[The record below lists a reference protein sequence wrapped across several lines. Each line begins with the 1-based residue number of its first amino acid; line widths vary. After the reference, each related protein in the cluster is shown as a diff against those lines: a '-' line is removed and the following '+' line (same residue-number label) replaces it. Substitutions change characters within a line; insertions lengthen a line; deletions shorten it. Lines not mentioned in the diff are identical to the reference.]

1 MAFGTKSGR
10 CWRAT
15 SLCLVL
21 GLLLSGVVAA
31 HAQSAPSQLTPEQ
44 SKALGEMLE
53 LMQQSDKLRD
63 AGKLDDAIEAM
74 TRALAVGEKAFSE
87 GHFSV
92 ALSLDKIGMLRMT
105 KGDLAGAETIY
116 LRALAIR
123 EKLDG
128 AEHPNVA
135 SALSALGTNY
145 LKRENFAAAE
155 TAYRRVLAIREKSLG
170 AEHPDVAAALYSLAS
185 VYSRR
190 GDYARAEPLLKR
202 ALAIQEKV
210 EPDSFF
216 VALTLNN
223 LAYLY
228 LETGNYEQS
237 ESLFKRSL
245 ALHEKM
251 FGAEHAYVGTPLN
264 SLAVLYR
271 TKGDYL
277 RAEPML
283 KRALAI
289 QEKTVGPEHPDT
301 AIALTSLAVLYS
313 ERGDDERA
321 LPLLQRALAIRE
333 KAEGAESS
341 TVGATL
347 SSIAHIYNLRGDNK
361 QAVELYQRA
370 LAIVEKTLGTDS
382 PLYANVLSNLAV
394 AYSDERDFV
403 RAEPLI
409 KKALAIREKSLGAEH
424 PDLAISLSNLAY
436 VYFAQNEF
444 AREEPL
450 YRRALAITEKAY
462 GAEHP
467 NVGTYLGNLATIYWG
482 RGDTRQTLDLLTRT
496 ANLRERNLALILTT
510 GSEEQKRRYMAT
522 LQNETDATVS
532 FHASTAPADLGALEL
547 ALTTIL
553 RRKGRVLD
561 AMTDQIG
568 ALRRRLNPQD
578 RALLDQLSA
587 SRSALA
593 RLQLKTPGAAGAE
606 AAARAAERARLDA
619 EVERL
624 EGEVSA
630 RSAEFRTLEARPVTL
645 DAVRAV
651 IPADAALVEMFLYR
665 PYEPKTIGKSRFAPP
680 RYVAY
685 VLTRESSAPLFVE
698 LGEAAAIERDIAA
711 WRRALTNPASRDV
724 RERGRALDETLMR
737 PVRKLLG
744 ASSRYR
750 HLLLSPD
757 GALNLIPFGAL
768 VDEENKYLLENYSI
782 TYLTSGRDLLRLQ
795 LKGESRQPPVVV
807 ANPQFGGAA
816 TAAAQGSAAQGSA
829 TPRAVESS
837 RESSRESSGASPAA
851 GAAESRRSS
860 DMSNVNFKPLPGT
873 KGEAAALGALLPGVL
888 VLTEA
893 RASESAVKAVSAPSI
908 LHIATHGFFLPDQ
921 RQEDSI
927 TQSARG
933 LGLGNDTALAAI
945 AARGENPLLRSGLA
959 LAGANERGG
968 TGAAA
973 ASGEDGVLTAYE
985 AAGLDLWGTRLVVL
999 SACETG
1005 VGEVQNGDGV
1015 YGLRRALVLAGSESQ
1030 VMTLWQVS
1038 DDATRE
1044 LMIEYYRRLQTGA
1057 ARGDALRT
1065 VQLAML
1071 SGAQKASG
1079 GQQRGLGGDQPGTR
1093 RDANWSHPFYWA
1105 AFIQSGAWQGMTQ
1118 APGTVTSNK

>member
-1 MAFGTKSGR
+1 MAIVTERRR
-10 CWRAT
+10 CRRALL
-15 SLCLVL
+15 SASSPSLVL
-21 GLLLSGVVAA
+21 GLLLLLWSGAVAA
-31 HAQSAPSQLTPEQ
+31 RAQSGQQVTPEQ
-44 SKALGEMLE
+44 TKALGEMLE
-53 LMQQSDKLRD
+53 LMGQSDKLRD
-63 AGKLDDAIEAM
+63 AGKLDAAIETMA
-74 TRALAVGEKAFSE
+74 RALAVGEKTFGES
-87 GHFSV
+87 HFSV
-92 ALSLDKIGMLRMT
+92 TLSLDKLATLRMT
-105 KGDLAGAETIY
+105 QGDLDGAEQLY
-116 LRALAIR
+116 RRALSIR
-123 EKLDG
+123 EKMDG
-128 AEHPNVA
+128 PEHPNVA
-135 SALSALGTNY
+135 ASLGILATIHIKKGDFTQAEAL
-145 LKRENFAAAE
+145 
-155 TAYRRVLAIREKSLG
+155 YRRALDIREKAFG
-170 AEHPDVAAALYSLAS
+170 AEHPDVASALYNLSS

-190 GDYARAEPLLKR
+190 GDHTRAEPLLKR
-202 ALAIQEKV
+202 ALRIQEQK
-210 EPDSFF
+210 DSDGLYL
-216 VALTLNN
+216 AATLNN

-228 LETGNYEQS
+228 LEKGDYEGS
-237 ESLFKRSL
+237 ESLYKRSL
-245 ALHEKM
+245 AIYEKL
-251 FGAEHAYVGTPLN
+251 FGPEHAYVATPLN

-289 QEKTVGPEHPDT
+289 QEKAVGPDHPDT
-301 AIALTSLAVLYS
+301 AIALTSLAILYS
-313 ERGDDERA
+313 ERGDNERA

-333 KAEGAESS
+333 KAVDGGEASS
-341 TVGATL
+341 VAATL
-347 SSIAHIYNLRGDNK
+347 SSIGYIYNLKGDNAR
-361 QAVELYQRA
+361 AVELYQRA
-370 LAIVEKTLGTDS
+370 LAIAEKTLGAES

-394 AYSDERDFV
+394 AYSDERDFA

-409 KKALAIREKSLGAEH
+409 KRALAIREKALGPDH
-424 PDLAISLSNLAY
+424 PDLAVSLSNLAY

-462 GAEHP
+462 GADHP
-467 NVGTYLGNLATIYWG
+467 NVGTYLANLSTVYWG
-482 RGDTRQTLDLLTRT
+482 RGDTRQALALLARN

-532 FHASTAPADLGALEL
+532 FHARTAPDDRDALSL

-561 AMTDQIG
+561 AMADQIG

-587 SRSALA
+587 ARSALA
-593 RLQLKTPGAAGAE
+593 RLQLREAGAAADASE
-606 AAARAAERARLDA
+606 RAAERARL
-619 EVERL
+619 ETEIERL
-624 EGEVSA
+624 EAEVSA
-630 RSAEFRTLEARPVTL
+630 RSAEFRTLEARPVSL
-645 DAVRAV
+645 DAVRAA
-651 IPADAALVEMFLYR
+651 IPAGAALVEMALYR
-665 PYEPKTIGKSRFAPP
+665 PYEPKATGKSRFGAP

-685 VLTRESSAPLFVE
+685 VLTKEASAPLWVE

-744 ASSRYR
+744 ATRYR

-768 VDEENKYLLENYSI
+768 VDEQNKYLLESYSLS
-782 TYLTSGRDLLRLQ
+782 YLTSGRDLLRLQ
-795 LKGESRQPPVVV
+795 LRSESKGTPVVV

-816 TAAAQGSAAQGSA
+816 AVAAATAGGA
-829 TPRAVESS
+829 SS
-837 RESSRESSGASPAA
+837 RVESPAA
-851 GAAESRRSS
+851 SSQARRSS
-860 DMSNVNFKPLPGT
+860 DMSNVNFSPLPGT
-873 KGEAAALGALLPGVL
+873 KGEANALGAILPGVL

-893 RASESAVKAVSAPSI
+893 RASEAAVKALRAPSI

-921 RQEDSI
+921 KHEESNAFI
-927 TQSARG
+927 ARG
-933 LGLGNDTALAAI
+933 LTLANDAAAAV

-968 TGAAA
+968 
-973 ASGEDGVLTAYE
+973 ASAPTAGEDGVLTAYE

-1038 DDATRE
+1038 DDATRD
-1044 LMIEYYRRLQTGA
+1044 LMIEYYRRLQAGTG
-1057 ARGDALRT
+1057 RGEALRG
-1065 VQLAML
+1065 VQLALL

-1079 GQQRGLGGDQPGTR
+1079 GRNRGLGGEPSGGGGR
-1093 RDANWSHPFYWA
+1093 VREGNWSHPFYWA
-1105 AFIQSGAWQGMTQ
+1105 AFIQSGAWQGMNERQ
-1118 APGTVTSNK
+1118 STSVK

>member
-1 MAFGTKSGR
+1 MAGETKR
-10 CWRAT
+10 RRYRRAAA
-15 SLCLVL
+15 LCLML
-21 GLLLSGVVAA
+21 GLWLSVAAAVA
-31 HAQSAPSQLTPEQ
+31 HAQSAPQQLTPEQ
-44 SKALGEMLE
+44 TKALGEMLE

-63 AGKLDDAIEAM
+63 GGKLDDAIGAM
-74 TRALAVGEKAFSE
+74 TRALAVGEKAFGES
-87 GHFSV
+87 HFSV
-92 ALSLDKIGMLRMT
+92 ALSLDKLGMLRMT
-105 KGDLAGAETIY
+105 KGELDAAEKIY
-116 LRALAIR
+116 LRALSMR

-128 AEHPNVA
+128 TEHVNVA
-135 SALSALGTNY
+135 SSLTSLGTVY
-145 LKRENFAAAE
+145 VKRENFAGAE
-155 TAYRRVLAIREKSLG
+155 AAYRRVLAIREKALG
-170 AEHPDVAAALYSLAS
+170 AEHPDVASALYSLAS
-185 VYSRR
+185 TYSRR
-190 GDYARAEPLLKR
+190 GDYTRAEPLLKR
-202 ALAIQEKV
+202 ALAIQEKT

-228 LETGNYEQS
+228 METGNYEQS
-237 ESLFKRSL
+237 ESLYKRSL
-245 ALHEKM
+245 AIIEKM
-251 FGAEHAYVGTPLN
+251 FGTEHAYVGTPLN

-289 QEKTVGPEHPDT
+289 QEKTVGAEHPDT
-301 AIALTSLAVLYS
+301 AIALTSLAILYN
-313 ERGDDERA
+313 ERGDNERA

-333 KAEGAESS
+333 KAEGADSS
-341 TVGATL
+341 TVAATL
-347 SSIAHIYNLRGDNK
+347 STIGYIYNLKGDNAR
-361 QAVELYQRA
+361 AVELYQRA
-370 LAIVEKTLGTDS
+370 LVIIEKTLGAES
-382 PLYANVLSNLAV
+382 PLYASVLSNLAV
-394 AYSDERDFV
+394 AYSDERDFA

-409 KKALAIREKSLGAEH
+409 KRALAIREKSLGSEH

-462 GAEHP
+462 GADHP
-467 NVGTYLGNLATIYWG
+467 NVGTYLANLATVYWG
-482 RGDTRQTLDLLTRT
+482 RGDTRQTLDILTRT

-532 FHASTAPADLGALEL
+532 FHARTAPADREASEL

-578 RALLDQLSA
+578 RTLLDQLSA
-587 SRSALA
+587 ARSALA
-593 RLQLKTPGAAGAE
+593 RLQLKETGGAATVAAE
-606 AAARAAERARLDA
+606 RLAERARLEA

-624 EGEVSA
+624 EEEVSA

-651 IPADAALVEMFLYR
+651 VPAGAALVEMVLYR
-665 PYEPKTIGKSRFAPP
+665 PYDPKTFGKSRFGAP

-685 VLTRESSAPLFVE
+685 VMTRESSAPLWVE
-698 LGEAAAIERDIAA
+698 LGEAAAIERDIAL
-711 WRRALTNPASRDV
+711 WRRALTNSASRDV
-724 RERGRALDETLMR
+724 RQRGRALDETLMR

-744 ASSRYR
+744 ATHR

-768 VDEENKYLLENYSI
+768 VDEGNKYLLESYSI

-795 LKGESRQPPVVV
+795 LRGESRQPPVVV
-807 ANPQFGGAA
+807 ANPQFGGTMAAA
-816 TAAAQGSAAQGSA
+816 TTGGA
-829 TPRAVESS
+829 TPRAGES
-837 RESSRESSGASPAA
+837 PTVAA
-851 GAAESRRSS
+851 TTTEQRRSS
-860 DMSNVNFKPLPGT
+860 DMSSVNFKPLPGT
-873 KGEAAALGALLPGVL
+873 KGEATALGAILPGVL

-893 RASESAVKAVSAPSI
+893 RASESAVKALSAPGI

-921 RQEDSI
+921 KHEESI
-927 TQSARG
+927 AQSARG
-933 LGLGNDTALAAI
+933 LGLGNDPAVVAP
-945 AARGENPLLRSGLA
+945 RGENPLLRSGLA

-968 TGAAA
+968 TSAA
-973 ASGEDGVLTAYE
+973 GEDGVLTAYE

-1038 DDATRE
+1038 DDATRD

-1057 ARGDALRT
+1057 GRGEALRA

-1079 GQQRGLGGDQPGTR
+1079 GQQRGLGGDQPGNR
-1093 RDANWSHPFYWA
+1093 RAANWSHPFYWA

-1118 APGTVTSNK
+1118 VTSDK

>member
-1 MAFGTKSGR
+1 MAFGTKDGR
-10 CWRAT
+10 CCRARAMV
-15 SLCLVL
+15 LCLTL
-21 GLLLSGVVAA
+21 GLLLPGAVAR
-31 HAQSAPSQLTPEQ
+31 AQSAPQQLTPEQ

-63 AGKLDDAIEAM
+63 GGQLDAAIDAM
-74 TRALAVGEKAFSE
+74 TRALATGEKAFGE

-92 ALSLDKIGMLRMT
+92 ALSLDKIAMLRMT
-105 KGDLAGAETIY
+105 KGDLAGAETVF
-116 LRALAIR
+116 LRALSIR

-135 SALSALGTNY
+135 STLSALGTNY

-170 AEHPDVAAALYSLAS
+170 AEHPDVASALYSLAS

-190 GDYARAEPLLKR
+190 GDYTRAEPLLKR

-251 FGAEHAYVGTPLN
+251 FGTEHAYVGTPLN

-289 QEKTVGPEHPDT
+289 QEKTVGAEHPDT

-313 ERGDDERA
+313 ERGDNERA

-341 TVGATL
+341 TVAATL
-347 SSIAHIYNLRGDNK
+347 SSIAHIYNLKGDNK

-394 AYSDERDFV
+394 AYSDERDFA

-409 KKALAIREKSLGAEH
+409 KKALAVREKSLGAEH

-444 AREEPL
+444 EREEPL

-467 NVGTYLGNLATIYWG
+467 NVGTYLANLATVYWG

-522 LQNETDATVS
+522 LQDETDATVS
-532 FHASTAPADLGALEL
+532 FHARTAPADRGALEL

-593 RLQLKTPGAAGAE
+593 RLQLKASGTAGAADAAE
-606 AAARAAERARLDA
+606 RAAERARLDA

-651 IPADAALVEMFLYR
+651 VPAGAALVEMVLYR
-665 PYEPKTIGKSRFAPP
+665 PYEPKTLGKSRFGAP

-685 VLTRESSAPLFVE
+685 VLTRESSAPLWVE
-698 LGEAAAIERDIAA
+698 LGEAATIERDIAA
-711 WRRALTNPASRDV
+711 WRRALTNSASLDV

-744 ASSRYR
+744 TTHR

-768 VDEENKYLLENYSI
+768 VDEQNKYLLESYSI

-795 LKGESRQPPVVV
+795 LRGESRQSPVVV
-807 ANPQFGGAA
+807 ANPQFGGASA
-816 TAAAQGSAAQGSA
+816 EAAQGSA
-829 TPRAVESS
+829 TPRANGSS
-837 RESSRESSGASPAA
+837 REPSGGSPVAA
-851 GAAESRRSS
+851 MATTAESRRSS

-893 RASESAVKAVSAPSI
+893 RATEAAVKALRAPGI

-921 RQEDSI
+921 KQEDSI
-927 TQSARG
+927 AQSARG
-933 LGLGNDTALAAI
+933 LGLGGDPATAAI

-973 ASGEDGVLTAYE
+973 AAGEDGVLTAYE

-1044 LMIEYYRRLQTGA
+1044 LMIEYYRRLQAGA
-1057 ARGDALRT
+1057 ARGEALRA

-1071 SGAQKASG
+1071 SGAQKATG

-1093 RDANWSHPFYWA
+1093 RAANWSHPFYWA
-1105 AFIQSGAWQGMTQ
+1105 AFIQSGAWEGMTKVTR
-1118 APGTVTSNK
+1118 AVTSDK

>member
-1 MAFGTKSGR
+1 MASGTERRR
-10 CWRAT
+10 CWRAMLLAAWL
-15 SLCLVL
+15 SLVL
-21 GLLLSGVVAA
+21 GLSSSGAGAA
-31 HAQSAPSQLTPEQ
+31 YAQSAPSQLTPEQ

-53 LMQQSDKLRD
+53 LMKQSDKLRD

-74 TRALAVGEKAFSE
+74 TRALAIGEQAFGE
-87 GHFSV
+87 AHFSV
-92 ALSLDKIGMLRMT
+92 ALALDKIGMLRMT
-105 KGDLAGAETIY
+105 KGDLDAAEKIY
-116 LRALAIR
+116 LRALSIR

-135 SALSALGTNY
+135 STLSSLGTIY
-145 LKRENFAAAE
+145 LKRENFAQAE
-155 TAYRRVLAIREKSLG
+155 AAYRRVLAIREKAHG
-170 AEHPDVAAALYSLAS
+170 AEHPDVASALYSLAS

-190 GDYARAEPLLKR
+190 GDYKRAEPLLKR
-202 ALAIQEKV
+202 SLAIQEKA

-228 LETGNYEQS
+228 METGDYEQS

-251 FGAEHAYVGTPLN
+251 FGPEHAYVGTPLN

-301 AIALTSLAVLYS
+301 AIALTSLAILYN
-313 ERGDDERA
+313 ERGDNERA

-333 KAEGAESS
+333 KAEGADSS
-341 TVGATL
+341 TVAATL
-347 SSIAHIYNLRGDNK
+347 STIGYIYNLKGDNTR
-361 QAVELYQRA
+361 AVELYQRA
-370 LAIVEKTLGTDS
+370 LVIIEKTLGTES
-382 PLYANVLSNLAV
+382 PLYASVLSNLAV
-394 AYSDERDFV
+394 AYSDERDFA

-409 KKALAIREKSLGAEH
+409 KRALAIREKVLGPEH

-462 GAEHP
+462 GADHP
-467 NVGTYLGNLATIYWG
+467 NVGTYLANLSTIYWG
-482 RGDTRQTLDLLTRT
+482 RGDTRQTLALLTRL
-496 ANLRERNLALILTT
+496 AALRERNLALILTT

-522 LQNETDATVS
+522 LTNETDATLS
-532 FHASTAPADLGALEL
+532 FHARTAPDDREALAL

-578 RALLDQLSA
+578 RALLDQLSVT
-587 SRSALA
+587 RSELA
-593 RLQLKTPGAAGAE
+593 RLQLREAGGGAGVAAE
-606 AAARAAERARLDA
+606 RAAERARL
-619 EVERL
+619 ETQIERL

-645 DAVRAV
+645 DAVRAA
-651 IPADAALVEMFLYR
+651 IPANAALVEMALYR
-665 PYEPKTIGKSRFAPP
+665 PYEPKAIGKSRFGAP

-685 VLTRESSAPLFVE
+685 VLTKDGSAPLWVE
-698 LGEAAAIERDIAA
+698 LGEAATIERDIAA

-744 ASSRYR
+744 ATGRYQ

-768 VDEENKYLLENYSI
+768 VDEQNKYLLESYSI

-795 LKGESRQPPVVV
+795 LRGESRQSPVVV
-807 ANPQFGGAA
+807 ANPQFGSASTTATGDASPRAESPA
-816 TAAAQGSAAQGSA
+816 TATATAQA
-829 TPRAVESS
+829 
-837 RESSRESSGASPAA
+837 
-851 GAAESRRSS
+851 RRSS

-873 KGEAAALGALLPGVL
+873 KGEATALGAILPDVL

-893 RASESAVKAVSAPSI
+893 RASEAAVKRLSAPSI

-921 RQEDSI
+921 KPEASNA
-927 TQSARG
+927 QSARG
-933 LGLGNDTALAAI
+933 LGLANDPAAAAI

-959 LAGANERGG
+959 LAGANERS
-968 TGAAA
+968 GAA
-973 ASGEDGVLTAYE
+973 STGTGEDGVLTAYE

-1038 DDATRE
+1038 DDATRD
-1044 LMIEYYRRLQTGA
+1044 LMIEYYRRLQAGA
-1057 ARGDALRT
+1057 GRGESLRE
-1065 VQLAML
+1065 VQLMML

-1079 GQQRGLGGDQPGTR
+1079 GPQRGLGSEPVGSSR
-1093 RDANWSHPFYWA
+1093 ARDANWSHHFYWA
-1105 AFIQSGAWQGMTQ
+1105 DFIQSGAWQGMNERR
-1118 APGTVTSNK
+1118 ASGAK

>member
-1 MAFGTKSGR
+1 MAFGTNNGR
-10 CWRAT
+10 GGRVAT
-15 SLCLVL
+15 AVLCLLL
-21 GLLLSGVVAA
+21 GLLLSGAAA
-31 HAQSAPSQLTPEQ
+31 HAQSGQGVTPEQ

-63 AGKLDDAIEAM
+63 AGKLDDAIDAM
-74 TRALAVGEKAFSE
+74 ARALAIGEKAFGE

-92 ALSLDKIGMLRMT
+92 ALSLDKLGLLRMM
-105 KGDLAGAETIY
+105 KGDLDASEKIY

-123 EKLDG
+123 EKLEG

-135 SALSALGTNY
+135 FVLSSLGTIY
-145 LKRENFAAAE
+145 LKRENFAGAEAA
-155 TAYRRVLAIREKSLG
+155 YLRVLAIREKALG
-170 AEHPDVAAALYSLAS
+170 AEHPDVANALYSLAS
-185 VYSRR
+185 VYTRR
-190 GDYARAEPLLKR
+190 GDYRRAEPHLKR
-202 ALAIQEKV
+202 ALAIQEKAA
-210 EPDSFF
+210 PDSFF

-228 LETGNYEQS
+228 METGDYEQS
-237 ESLFKRSL
+237 EALYKRSL
-245 ALHEKM
+245 ALLEKM
-251 FGAEHAYVGTPLN
+251 FGPEHAYVATPLN

-301 AIALTSLAVLYS
+301 AIALNSLAILYN
-313 ERGDDERA
+313 ERGDNERA

-341 TVGATL
+341 TVAATL
-347 SSIAHIYNLRGDNK
+347 STIGYIYNLKGDNK
-361 QAVELYQRA
+361 QAIELYQRA
-370 LAIVEKTLGTDS
+370 LAIIEKTLGAES
-382 PLYANVLSNLAV
+382 PLYASVLSNLAV
-394 AYSDERDFV
+394 AYSDERDYA

-409 KKALAIREKSLGAEH
+409 KRALAIREKALGPEH

-436 VYFAQNEF
+436 MYFAQNEF

-462 GAEHP
+462 GADHP
-467 NVGTYLGNLATIYWG
+467 NVGTYLGNLATVYWG
-482 RGDTRQTLDLLTRT
+482 RGDTRQTLALLKRN
-496 ANLRERNLALILTT
+496 AELRERNLALLLTT

-532 FHASTAPADLGALEL
+532 FHARTAPTDREAAEL

-593 RLQLKTPGAAGAE
+593 RLQLKEAVDD
-606 AAARAAERARLDA
+606 AAARAAERARLEA

-624 EGEVSA
+624 EAEVSA
-630 RSAEFRTLEARPVTL
+630 RSAEFRTLEAHPVTL
-645 DAVRAV
+645 DAVRAA
-651 IPADAALVEMFLYR
+651 IPAGAALVEMVLYR
-665 PYEPKTIGKSRFAPP
+665 PYEPKMLGKSRFGAA

-685 VLTRESSAPLFVE
+685 VITRESSAPLWVD

-711 WRRALTNPASRDV
+711 WRRALTNPLSKDV

-744 ASSRYR
+744 ASRYQ

-768 VDEENKYLLENYSI
+768 VDEENKYLLESYSI

-795 LKGESRQPPVVV
+795 LTGESRQPPVVV

-816 TAAAQGSAAQGSA
+816 ATA
-829 TPRAVESS
+829 TPRANSPIGDS
-837 RESSRESSGASPAA
+837 PTTTAPAA
-851 GAAESRRSS
+851 TESRRSS

-873 KGEAAALGALLPGVL
+873 KGEATALGAILPGVL

-893 RASESAVKAVSAPSI
+893 RASETAVKALRAPGI

-921 RQEDSI
+921 KQDELAA
-927 TQSARG
+927 QSARG
-933 LGLGNDTALAAI
+933 LGLANDAAAAAV
-945 AARGENPLLRSGLA
+945 AARSENPLLRSGLA

-968 TGAAA
+968 AAGSA
-973 ASGEDGVLTAYE
+973 AGEDGVLTAYE

-1038 DDATRE
+1038 DDATRD
-1044 LMIEYYRRLQTGA
+1044 LMIEFYRRLQAGA
-1057 ARGDALRT
+1057 GRGEALRA

-1079 GQQRGLGGDQPGTR
+1079 GQQRGIGGEPNASR
-1093 RDANWSHPFYWA
+1093 REANWSHPFYWA
-1105 AFIQSGAWQGMTQ
+1105 AFIQSGAWQGMSK
-1118 APGTVTSNK
+1118 VTSDK

>member
-1 MAFGTKSGR
+1 MAGETERSR
-10 CWRAT
+10 CRLKTAAA
-15 SLCLVL
+15 LLLMLVL
-21 GLLLSGVVAA
+21 LSAGAA
-31 HAQSAPSQLTPEQ
+31 VRAQSGPPQVTPEQ
-44 SKALGEMLE
+44 TKALGEMLE
-53 LMQQSDKLRD
+53 LMQQSDKLSEGGKFD
-63 AGKLDDAIEAM
+63 AAIEAM
-74 TRALAVGEKAFSE
+74 TRALGVGERAFGE

-92 ALSLDKIGMLRMT
+92 ALSLDKLGMLRMK
-105 KGDLAGAETIY
+105 KGDLDGAETLY

-128 AEHPNVA
+128 PEHPNVA
-135 SALSALGTNY
+135 STLSILGTTY
-145 LKRENFAAAE
+145 LNREKFAQAE
-155 TAYRRVLAIREKSLG
+155 AAYRRVLAIREKAHG
-170 AEHPDVAAALYSLAS
+170 AEHPDVASALYSLAS

-202 ALAIQEKV
+202 ALAIQEKAG
-210 EPDSFF
+210 PDSFF

-228 LETGNYEQS
+228 LETGDYEQS

-251 FGAEHAYVGTPLN
+251 FGPEHAYVGTPLN

-289 QEKTVGPEHPDT
+289 QEKSVGPEHPDT
-301 AIALTSLAVLYS
+301 AIALVSLAILYS
-313 ERGDDERA
+313 ERGDNERA

-341 TVGATL
+341 TVAATL
-347 SSIAHIYNLRGDNK
+347 STIANIYNLKGDNK

-370 LAIVEKTLGTDS
+370 LNIVEKSLGTES
-382 PLYANVLSNLAV
+382 TLYANVLSNLAV
-394 AYSDERDFV
+394 AYSDERDFA

-409 KKALAIREKSLGAEH
+409 KRALAIREKALGPEH

-462 GAEHP
+462 GPDHP
-467 NVGTYLGNLATIYWG
+467 NVGTYLANLSTIYWG
-482 RGDTRQTLDLLTRT
+482 RGDTRQALALVTRN

-522 LQNETDATVS
+522 LANETDATVS
-532 FHASTAPADLGALEL
+532 FHARTAPGDREASEL

-568 ALRRRLNPQD
+568 ALRRRLNAQD
-578 RALLDQLSA
+578 RALLDQLAA

-593 RLQLKTPGAAGAE
+593 RLQLKEVGSTGASE
-606 AAARAAERARLDA
+606 RAAERARL
-619 EVERL
+619 ETEIERL

-630 RSAEFRTLEARPVTL
+630 RSAEFRTLESHPVTL
-645 DAVRAV
+645 NAVREA
-651 IPADAALVEMFLYR
+651 IPMGAALVELVLYR
-665 PYEPKTIGKSRFAPP
+665 PYDPKAIGKSRFGAP

-685 VLTRESSAPLFVE
+685 VLTKETSAPLWVE
-698 LGEAAAIERDIAA
+698 LGEAAAIDRDIAT
-711 WRRALTNPASRDV
+711 WRRALTNAASRDV
-724 RERGRALDETLMR
+724 KERGRALDETLMR

-744 ASSRYR
+744 ASHR

-768 VDEENKYLLENYSI
+768 VDEQNKYLLESYSI

-795 LKGESRQPPVVV
+795 LSSESRQSPVVI
-807 ANPQFGGAA
+807 ANPQFGGATTTANA
-816 TAAAQGSAAQGSA
+816 TARVTTSAAAGVTGGA
-829 TPRAVESS
+829 TTGVTD
-837 RESSRESSGASPAA
+837 GASPRMETPNATA
-851 GAAESRRSS
+851 QPRRSAE
-860 DMSNVNFKPLPGT
+860 MANVNFAPLPGT
-873 KGEAAALGALLPGVL
+873 KGEATALGALLPGVS

-893 RASESAVKAVSAPSI
+893 RASEAAVKGVSAPSI

-921 RQEDSI
+921 KLDE
-927 TQSARG
+927 TAATSARG
-933 LGLGNDTALAAI
+933 LGLGNAAALTT
-945 AARGENPLLRSGLA
+945 RGENPLLRSGLA

-968 TGAAA
+968 DMKA
-973 ASGEDGVLTAYE
+973 GEDGVLTAYE

-1015 YGLRRALVLAGSESQ
+1015 YGLRRALVLAGSEAQ

-1038 DDATRE
+1038 DDATRD
-1044 LMIEYYRRLQTGA
+1044 LMIEYYRRLQAGVG
-1057 ARGDALRT
+1057 RGEALRQ

-1071 SGAQKASG
+1071 SGTQKAGG
-1079 GQQRGLGGDQPGTR
+1079 GQNRGLGREPSGGNPRAT
-1093 RDANWSHPFYWA
+1093 NWSHPFYWA
-1105 AFIQSGAWQGMTQ
+1105 AFIQSGAWQSMNEKRAG
-1118 APGTVTSNK
+1118 AN

>member
-1 MAFGTKSGR
+1 MAFRTKSGR
-10 CWRAT
+10 GWQALLIRA
-15 SLCLVL
+15 SLSVVVSL
-21 GLLLSGVVAA
+21 LLLSGAQTTA
-31 HAQSAPSQLTPEQ
+31 RAQSGQPQMTPEQ
-44 SKALGEMLE
+44 TKALGEMLE

-63 AGKLDDAIEAM
+63 EQKLDAAIDAM
-74 TRALAVGEKAFSE
+74 TRALALGEKTFGES
-87 GHFSV
+87 HFSV
-92 ALSLDKIGMLRMT
+92 TLSLDKLGMLRMAQ
-105 KGDLAGAETIY
+105 GDLAGAETLY
-116 LRALAIR
+116 LRALSIR
-123 EKLDG
+123 EKVDG
-128 AEHPNVA
+128 AEHPNLA
-135 SALSALGTNY
+135 SSLSALGTTY

-155 TAYRRVLAIREKSLG
+155 AAYRRMLAIREKAHG
-170 AEHPDVAAALYSLAS
+170 AEHPDVASALYSLSS

-202 ALAIQEKV
+202 ALAIQEKAQ
-210 EPDSFF
+210 PDSFF

-228 LETGNYEQS
+228 LETGDYEQS

-245 ALHEKM
+245 AIHEKM
-251 FGAEHAYVGTPLN
+251 FGPEHAYVGTPLN
-264 SLAVLYR
+264 SLAILYR

-289 QEKTVGPEHPDT
+289 QEKTVGTEHPDT
-301 AIALTSLAVLYS
+301 AIALTSLAILYS
-313 ERGDDERA
+313 DRGDNERA

-333 KAEGAESS
+333 KAEGAEGS
-341 TVGATL
+341 TVAATL
-347 SSIAHIYNLRGDNK
+347 TSIAYIYNLKGDNAR
-361 QAVELYQRA
+361 AVELYQRA
-370 LAIVEKTLGTDS
+370 LGIVEKTLGTES

-394 AYSDERDFV
+394 VYSDERDFA

-409 KKALAIREKSLGAEH
+409 KRALAIREKALGAEH

-450 YRRALAITEKAY
+450 YRRALVITEKAY

-467 NVGTYLGNLATIYWG
+467 NVGTYLANLATVYWG
-482 RGDTRQTLDLLTRT
+482 RGDTRQTLALLTRN

-522 LQNETDATVS
+522 LQNETDAAVS
-532 FHASTAPADLGALEL
+532 FHARTAPADREASEL

-568 ALRRRLNPQD
+568 ALRRRLNTQD
-578 RALLDQLSA
+578 RALLDQLSSA
-587 SRSALA
+587 RSVLA
-593 RLQLKTPGAAGAE
+593 RLQLKEPGGTAAAGAAE
-606 AAARAAERARLDA
+606 RAAERARLEE

-645 DAVRAV
+645 DAVRAS
-651 IPADAALVEMFLYR
+651 IPAGAALVEMVLYR
-665 PYEPKTIGKSRFAPP
+665 PYEPKSIGKTRFSAP

-685 VLTRESSAPLFVE
+685 VLTREASAPLWVD

-711 WRRALTNPASRDV
+711 WRRALTNPLSRDV

-737 PVRKLLG
+737 PVRKLIG
-744 ASSRYR
+744 ASNR

-768 VDEENKYLLENYSI
+768 VDEGNKYLLESYSL

-795 LKGESRQPPVVV
+795 LSGESRQSPVVV
-807 ANPQFGGAA
+807 ANPQFGSAARGGAT
-816 TAAAQGSAAQGSA
+816 TAAGGDASSSL
-829 TPRAVESS
+829 ESTTTTTQ
-837 RESSRESSGASPAA
+837 A
-851 GAAESRRSS
+851 RRSS
-860 DMSNVNFKPLPGT
+860 DMSNVNFSPLPGT
-873 KGEAAALGALLPGVL
+873 KGEAAALGAILPGVL

-893 RASESAVKAVSAPSI
+893 RASEAAVKGVSAPSI

-921 RQEDSI
+921 KQDAPVAA
-927 TQSARG
+927 SARG
-933 LGLGNDTALAAI
+933 LGLGNDPAAAAAV

-968 TGAAA
+968 
-973 ASGEDGVLTAYE
+973 ASASATGEDGVLTAYE

-1038 DDATRE
+1038 DDATRD
-1044 LMIEYYRRLQTGA
+1044 LMIEYYRRLQAGTG
-1057 ARGDALRT
+1057 RGEALRA
-1065 VQLAML
+1065 VQLAMI

-1079 GQQRGLGGDQPGTR
+1079 GQSRGLGGEQVGGNR
-1093 RDANWSHPFYWA
+1093 GRDINRSHPFYWA
-1105 AFIQSGAWQGMTQ
+1105 AFIQSGAWQGMSQ
-1118 APGTVTSNK
+1118 VTSDK